1 MEGKGKKV
9 KGKVKEKGRDG
20 GSAKKNAFLL
30 IYNMLVLFQNSKKHH
45 DVKKHKLFQSIR
57 VGQPMI

>member
-45 DVKKHKLFQSIR
+45 NVKKHKLF
-57 VGQPMI
+57 